1 MLGRLPLPIRFPSLP
16 VRFPPLL
23 GRPSYTPL
31 TSVARRPV
39 NVIGLGRSARSVIFG
54 TAAFASRDP
63 EDNPA
68 VAGPASYVGNQVD
81 VTDEARSFLAH
92 LLRDRDEIDRD
103 EFRQIFGGD
112 VTEVIPTAM
121 AGWEKER
128 TTTLEGDRVRFAR
141 QDRRD
146 RIRSLLWLVPEEA
159 IEFDLAHFDQLE
171 LTPSGV
177 ARLVEAIK
185 PGTALANDHTF
196 EGSEGTR
203 LLVRT
208 PEGETLRLRIA
219 PELRAGGP
227 LRLVLDR
234 KPKAGD
240 EQALRRAVAKLSGV
254 VTHRHRQ
261 LTGRLAPRVTDSR
274 P

>member
-1 MLGRLPLPIRFPSLP
+1 
-16 VRFPPLL
+16 
-23 GRPSYTPL
+23 
-31 TSVARRPV
+31 V

-54 TAAFASRDP
+54 TAAFAARDP

-68 VAGPASYVGNQVD
+68 IAGPVSYVGNQVD

-92 LLRDRDEIDRD
+92 LLRDRDEVDRD
-103 EFRQIFGGD
+103 EFRRIFGGD
-112 VTEVIPTAM
+112 VTKIIPTAV

-128 TTTLEGDRVRFAR
+128 AATLEDDKVRFVR

-159 IEFDLAHFDQLE
+159 IEFDLGHFDQLE

-185 PGTALANDHTF
+185 PGTALADDHTF
-196 EGSEGTR
+196 EGAEGTR

-208 PEGETLRLRIA
+208 PDGETLRLRIA
-219 PELRAGGP
+219 PELRDGGP

-234 KPKAGD
+234 KPRTGD
-240 EQALRRAVAKLSGV
+240 EQALRRAVAKLCGV
-254 VTHRHRQ
+254 VTHQHRQ
-261 LTGRLAPRVTDSR
+261 MTGRQAPRVRRTHAPETSSG
-274 P
+274 